1 MGITIL
7 YSWDNKERKIMTP
20 KHFKELAE
28 IIAKHN
34 SRMEDNSDPDLFNDI
49 VSFCASQNQNFNLNT
64 FADAVEENRK
74 EL

>member
-1 MGITIL
+1 
-7 YSWDNKERKIMTP
+7 MTR

-28 IIAKHN
+28 IIAKHD
-34 SRMEDNSDPDLFNDI
+34 SRMKDNSDPDLFNDI

>member
-1 MGITIL
+1 MAL
-7 YSWDNKERKIMTP
+7 SR

-28 IIAKHN
+28 ILAKHYF
-34 SRMEDNSDPDLFNDI
+34 RMKDNSDPDLFNDI
-49 VSFCASQNQNFNLNT
+49 VSLCASENQYFQLDT